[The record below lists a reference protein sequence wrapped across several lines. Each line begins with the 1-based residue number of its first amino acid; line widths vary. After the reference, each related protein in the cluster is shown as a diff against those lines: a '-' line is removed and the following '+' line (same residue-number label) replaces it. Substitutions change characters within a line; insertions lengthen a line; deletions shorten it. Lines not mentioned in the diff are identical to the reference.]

1 MRSGQFWQWQPVEV
15 QPSRALGQV
24 NSDGTCPNL
33 QLRDI
38 FTPLVKENPLR
49 IPVFTPE
56 ILRMQDLHP
65 PRVHRISRRS
75 VPVLLGGLVAGLRV
89 RLLADE
95 TAKRNG
101 ILLRPDPWPSS
112 ITQVRYQSRVKGSL
126 STPSGTGK
134 RDFSLEAQGDF
145 DFLQRVA
152 ALPGGSGGF
161 LRAARR
167 FTKAASQTKVGG
179 NHETSADLP
188 EGARRILVGSSDNH
202 LLQYSPDVRLTR
214 PQLDLLQFPLDPLAV
229 AGLLPLRTL
238 ADRSERWNADN
249 RTAALLC
256 GLDAVISQTT
266 VCSLDE
272 LTDERAMVKFSCEA
286 TGAITGS
293 ASEVKCSGT
302 LLLDRRSGLLRSLVA
317 MLEEKRSPGPISP
330 GLDVK
335 GEVQWT
341 QEVLAGAAESAA
353 GLPQDLPESGA
364 DSRLLLLTLSTPWR
378 LLLIHDRDW
387 HVFQQTPELML
398 LRRITNGALIAQCN
412 LSRGPQQE
420 PGKHS
425 SQEEFLADV
434 ERRVRERSGEIRS
447 SQVRANVN
455 GWRIHHVRA
464 LGRVAAADDASSTA
478 AVSPGGTPAKT
489 AGTRTVFWDYYL
501 CTAQAG
507 DQYSLVFS
515 HLEEDAGVFGDAA
528 ERMLST
534 LTLRTARPRVPL
546 PK

>member
-1 MRSGQFWQWQPVEV
+1 LSTKIHSEFLFSPQKSCECKICIPPESTGFPVGV
-15 QPSRALGQV
+15 YPYLW
-24 NSDGTCPNL
+24 
-33 QLRDI
+33 
-38 FTPLVKENPLR
+38 
-49 IPVFTPE
+49 
-56 ILRMQDLHP
+56 
-65 PRVHRISRRS
+65 
-75 VPVLLGGLVAGLRV
+75 GLVAGLRV

-95 TAKRNG
+95 TGKRDG

-126 STPSGTGK
+126 STPSGSGK
-134 RDFSLEAQGDF
+134 RDFSLEAQGTLIF
-145 DFLQRVA
+145 CSEWRRCRVA
-152 ALPGGSGGF
+152 ARAFCVLHDGSRRQRRKQRSVATMRPLPIFRKVRGEF
-161 LRAARR
+161 WWAAV
-167 FTKAASQTKVGG
+167 TIICCS
-179 NHETSADLP
+179 
-188 EGARRILVGSSDNH
+188 I
-202 LLQYSPDVRLTR
+202 VRTFDSTR

-256 GLDAVISQTT
+256 GLDAVIRQTT

-317 MLEEKRSPGPISP
+317 VLEEKRSPGPISP

-341 QEVLAGAAESAA
+341 QEVLAGEAESAA

-420 PGKHS
+420 EPIS
-425 SQEEFLADV
+425 
-434 ERRVRERSGEIRS
+434 
-447 SQVRANVN
+447 
-455 GWRIHHVRA
+455 
-464 LGRVAAADDASSTA
+464 
-478 AVSPGGTPAKT
+478 
-489 AGTRTVFWDYYL
+489 
-501 CTAQAG
+501 
-507 DQYSLVFS
+507 
-515 HLEEDAGVFGDAA
+515 
-528 ERMLST
+528 
-534 LTLRTARPRVPL
+534 
-546 PK
+546 